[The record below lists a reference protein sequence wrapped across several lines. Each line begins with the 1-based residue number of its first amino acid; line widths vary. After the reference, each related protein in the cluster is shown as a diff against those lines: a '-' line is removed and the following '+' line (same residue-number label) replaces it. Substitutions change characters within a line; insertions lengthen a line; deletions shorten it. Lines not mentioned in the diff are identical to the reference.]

1 MYGGTKKMTVA
12 DRIKT
17 RREELMMSQDEL
29 AARLHLKG
37 RSSVCKAE
45 KSGNSM
51 TLKTVKAYAEALGC
65 TPGYLMGWE
74 EEAEPTEDNGYFL
87 GSLMHDSTLL
97 DYIKKITELN
107 DEDKEALYKYID
119 FLSSK

>member
-1 MYGGTKKMTVA
+1 MNDAGLRIKNRREHLGLSQTELAMRVGYKSKVSISKIETCRDIPVKKLKPIADALEITVA
-12 DRIKT
+12 
-17 RREELMMSQDEL
+17 E
-29 AARLHLKG
+29 
-37 RSSVCKAE
+37 
-45 KSGNSM
+45 
-51 TLKTVKAYAEALGC
+51 
-65 TPGYLMGWE
+65 LMGWE

-87 GSLMHDSTLL
+87 GSLMHDSALL